1 MARENFSEEIFEL
14 TPEWQVGDSHAKYDP
29 GRENSK
35 CKGHE
40 VGEERY
46 IYATSCRVL
55 KVMIRSL
62 DFNLSST
69 YINTVKSPCIIY
81 YERF

>member
-29 GRENSK
+29 GRGNS
-35 CKGHE
+35 KGHE
-40 VGEERY
+40 VEERY
-46 IYATSCRVL
+46 IYTRSCRVL

-81 YERF
+81 YERV